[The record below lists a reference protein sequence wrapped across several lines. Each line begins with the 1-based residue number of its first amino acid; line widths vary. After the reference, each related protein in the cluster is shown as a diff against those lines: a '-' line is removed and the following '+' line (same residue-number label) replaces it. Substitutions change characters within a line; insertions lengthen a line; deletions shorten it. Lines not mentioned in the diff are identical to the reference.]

1 MNYCNQ
7 CGASVV
13 WRIPEG
19 EDSPRFVCNSCHTIH
34 YQNPKMVIGAIPVL
48 DDKLLLCRRAIEPCL
63 GKWTLPAGYLEN
75 GETIEECARR
85 ESMEEAFAKLDNMQ
99 PYVLL
104 NLPFINQ
111 VYFIYR
117 ADLLNSDYR
126 PGTESLDV
134 KLVSPAEIPWDDLA
148 FAVIREVLKIY
159 TEDLEKGSFPFRV
172 IDMEAPPKKKTC
184 V

>member
-1 MNYCNQ
+1 MRYCNQ
-7 CGASVV
+7 CGSSVA

-85 ESMEEAFAKLDNMQ
+85 ESMEEAFAELDNMQ
-99 PYVLL
+99 PYTLL

-111 VYFIYR
+111 VYFMYR
-117 ADLLNSDYR
+117 ADLVNRDYR

-134 KLVSPAEIPWDDLA
+134 KLVSPAEVPWDDLA
-148 FAVIREVLKIY
+148 FAVIREVLRIY

-172 IDMEAPPKKKTC
+172 IDMEAPPKKKIC